1 MANENDN
8 LDGPK
13 TKPLRKT
20 SAVPL
25 RKETVRV
32 TLKATPGGTAGAPGS
47 APAPAPPRPPSVA
60 TAPLDGPVT
69 STIEEAKPKSNNKGN
84 PNNLPEITSAIPLR
98 QETMRVTLK
107 ADNSGM
113 PMAPAPSSKTSTGAP
128 AAPAPPSAPS
138 RAETPTVPLGG
149 GVPAVPSPPTST
161 PTVPI
166 STPAEP
172 TQEIGVSSTKQP
184 LPTATVPI
192 QQNTQP
198 MGNTM
203 GTVAPMPAA
212 HTSWEDEVN
221 KGEKAAL
228 VLSAVALFAA
238 LIAVGTQ
245 VYHSNHWVKEHKEGD
260 LMSIF
265 STKQIKFEK
274 KKLASDYI
282 TINK

>member
-20 SAVPL
+20 SGVPL

-32 TLKATPGGTAGAPGS
+32 TLKATPGGTAAPGS

-69 STIEEAKPKSNNKGN
+69 SVLSKPKPKTKANKGN

-107 ADNSGM
+107 ADTSGM
-113 PMAPAPSSKTSTGAP
+113 PIAPSPSSKMSGGA
-128 AAPAPPSAPS
+128 
-138 RAETPTVPLGG
+138 PTVPLGSSAPPAPAPTVPLG
-149 GVPAVPSPPTST
+149 SEVPAAPVSIPESA

-166 STPAEP
+166 SSPVVP
-172 TQEIGVSSTKQP
+172 TQEIGVSSSNQP
-184 LPTATVPI
+184 LPTATVPLP
-192 QQNTQP
+192 QNTAP

-203 GTVAPMPAA
+203 GTIAPMPAA

-221 KGEKAAL
+221 KGEKSAL
-228 VLSAVALFAA
+228 VLSAVALFVA

-245 VYHSNHWVKEHKEGD
+245 VYHSSHWVEEHKEGD
-260 LMSIF
+260 FLSIF
-265 STKQIKFEK
+265 SAKKVKFET

-282 TINK
+282 TTNN